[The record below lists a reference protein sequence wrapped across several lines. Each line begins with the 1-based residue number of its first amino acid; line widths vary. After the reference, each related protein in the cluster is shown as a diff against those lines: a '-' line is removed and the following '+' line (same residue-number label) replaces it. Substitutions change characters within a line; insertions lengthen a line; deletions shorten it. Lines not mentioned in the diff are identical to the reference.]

1 MYLCCLTG
9 DQPRQ
14 WLPWVMYCYNIV
26 LHSSMK
32 TTPFNVVF
40 GTDPPLLL
48 LYASGALLLAVH
60 HQLRERDEFLLQVWE
75 RLEQA

>member
-1 MYLCCLTG
+1 
-9 DQPRQ
+9 
-14 WLPWVMYCYNIV
+14 
-26 LHSSMK
+26 MK